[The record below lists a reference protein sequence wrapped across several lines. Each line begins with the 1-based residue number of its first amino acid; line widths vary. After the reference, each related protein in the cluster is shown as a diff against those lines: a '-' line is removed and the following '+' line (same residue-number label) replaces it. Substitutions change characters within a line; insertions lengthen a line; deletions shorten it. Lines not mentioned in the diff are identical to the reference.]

1 MQREK
6 FSSRLGFILI
16 SAGCAIGLGNVWRF
30 PYIVGQYGGAAFV
43 LIYLVFLALFGL
55 PIMTMEFAVGR
66 GSQKSPVKS
75 FQEIEPKGTKW
86 HVASPFMVAG
96 NYLLMMFYTMVTGWM
111 LNYVFKFATGTFTG
125 LTPDEVGGVFG
136 GMLGSWQE
144 LTLWMVIAVVF
155 GFGVCSL
162 GLKNGVEKITKVMM
176 VALLIIMLGLA
187 IRSLTLGGDAI
198 EGLKFYLVPD
208 FGKIRDAGVV
218 NVLYAALGQSF
229 FTLSIGIGSMAIF
242 GSYIS
247 KERRLFGE
255 SVSICLL
262 DTFVAFTAGLIIFPA
277 CFAYGVNPGEGAGL
291 AFVTLPNIFI
301 QMAGGRILGTLFFV
315 FLSFAALSTLI
326 AVFENIISFAMDGL
340 GWSRKKSVLVN
351 LIAMLV
357 LSMPAILGLNVLSWL
372 PIPKGFGGSIDGIE
386 DFIVSQ
392 NLLPLGSLVYLLFC
406 VSKKGWGWNNFIEE
420 ADSGKGMK
428 FPKFAKVY
436 LQYVLPV
443 LLIAVFILGWLTK
456 FGVVT
461 F

>member
-1 MQREK
+1 MKREK

-43 LIYLVFLALFGL
+43 LIYLVFLAIFGL

-66 GSQKSPVKS
+66 ASQTGPVKN
-75 FQEIEPKGTKW
+75 FKTLEKKGTKW

-96 NYLLMMFYTMVTGWM
+96 NYLLMMFYTVITGWM
-111 LNYVFKFATGTFTG
+111 LNYVVKFATGQFSGKTPDQVGATFTN
-125 LTPDEVGGVFG
+125 
-136 GMLGSWQE
+136 MLSSWEE
-144 LTLWMVIAVVF
+144 LGFWMIIAILI
-155 GFGVCSL
+155 GFGVCNL

-176 VALLIIMLGLA
+176 VALLGIMLFLA
-187 IRSLTLGGDAI
+187 VRSITLGGDAV
-198 EGLKFYLVPD
+198 EGLRFYLVPD
-208 FGKIRDAGVV
+208 FGKIKEAGIGQ
-218 NVLYAALGQSF
+218 VLYAALGQSF

-247 KERRLFGE
+247 KERSLFGE

-301 QMAGGRILGTLFFV
+301 QMKGGQIIGTLFFL

-340 GWSRKKSVLVN
+340 GWSRNKSVTIN
-351 LIAMLV
+351 LYAMIL
-357 LSMPAILGLNVLSWL
+357 LSMPAVLGMNVLSDVVN
-372 PIPKGFGGSIDGIE
+372 IPFIGSIDSLE

-406 VSKKGWGWNNFIEE
+406 VTKRGWGWDNFIAE
-420 ADSGKGMK
+420 ADTGKGLK
-428 FPKFAKVY
+428 FPKFTKVY
-436 LQYVLPV
+436 LKYVLPV
-443 LLIAVFILGWLTK
+443 LIVAVFIFGYLTK
-456 FGVVT
+456 FGIVKL
-461 F
+461 